1 MKINDLDY
9 FRFDIG
15 NTEDG
20 YDVVATNLGLE
31 VNGKIDGDYDDE
43 LIKGL
48 MATANDLCIAIL
60 RQDESE
66 LDGENPRLLH
76 IEWLTNISLAWLA
89 MLWLP
94 FTPEKII
101 TFMIAMVFSRLF
113 FPKDEKTFNM
123 LAELKKKAS
132 IKKKPQQ

>member
-1 MKINDLDY
+1 MDKNVTLWEKIKAL
-9 FRFDIG
+9 
-15 NTEDG
+15 
-20 YDVVATNLGLE
+20 
-31 VNGKIDGDYDDE
+31 
-43 LIKGL
+43 LIKIKEYFL
-48 MATANDLCIAIL
+48 T
-60 RQDESE
+60 
-66 LDGENPRLLH
+66 PRFLFCFLLAWLITNGWSYIGAFLGRLFH

-123 LAELKKKAS
+123 LAELKKKAA
-132 IKKKPQQ
+132 IKKKSQQ